1 LPGSKQVL
9 SRVLRGAQH
18 IIAAGGYPAAEARQ
32 AGGESLPITVVPPG
46 VDTQRFAP
54 ITNEQRNAIRLKFGL
69 DADAELVVGVSRL
82 VPRKGFDTLI
92 RAAAALAPSRPKLRV
107 VIGGKGRDTD
117 RLQKLIEQ
125 THAPVTLAGRVSNE
139 DLPLLYASADLS
151 AMLCRTRWG
160 GLEQE
165 GFGIVF
171 SEAAACG
178 VPQIAGQS
186 GGSAEAVT
194 DGVTGLVIDEPS
206 NVAKVARAI
215 DSLLSDKSRLQEMSI
230 ASRQRALAEFD
241 YDVLTA
247 RLAAVLG
254 VKA

>member
-1 LPGSKQVL
+1 
-9 SRVLRGAQH
+9 VLRGAEH

-32 AGGESLPITVVPPG
+32 AGGEGLPITVVPPG
-46 VDTQRFAP
+46 VDTERFAP
-54 ITNEQRNAIRLKFGL
+54 ITVEQRNATRSKFGF
-69 DADAELVVGVSRL
+69 DHDAELIVGVSRL

-117 RLQKLIEQ
+117 RLQKLITQ
-125 THAPVTLAGRVSNE
+125 THAPVTLLGRVSNE

-178 VPQIAGQS
+178 VPQMAGKS
-186 GGSAEAVT
+186 GGSAEAVV
-194 DGVTGLVIDEPS
+194 DGVTGVVIDEPS

-215 DSLLSDKSRLQEMSI
+215 DALLSDKTKLQAMGV
-230 ASRQRALAEFD
+230 ASRERALAEFD
-241 YDVLTA
+241 YNVLTA
-247 RLAAVLG
+247 RLAAVLK
-254 VKA
+254 VNA